1 MLAWLLSRVQ
11 EDMDVEVRLKLYS
24 LPVLLY
30 KLASEE
36 NKSTNTSLSMSS
48 LSGCDTKVPTI
59 SIDEVQLERDTFNT
73 FIYTPGLSFCWHKDK
88 ETSRCTTATVNRWSY
103 MMFSLCCPLY
113 S

>member
-1 MLAWLLSRVQ
+1 MGVWVGVMVQ

-48 LSGCDTKVPTI
+48 LLGCDTNVPTI
-59 SIDEVQLERDTFNT
+59 SIAAVQLLTE
-73 FIYTPGLSFCWHKDK
+73 TPSSTLLGCPATGRQDVEASQ
-88 ETSRCTTATVNRWSY
+88 CTTTMVNRWSY